1 VFVAA
6 QGEKATGFQV
16 KAVFLFNF
24 TQFVEWPEGSFLSQ
38 DSPFV
43 IGVVGVDPFGEFLDE
58 TVAGEH
64 VSGHPVAVRRY
75 DTLPDS
81 LACHILYMNLAGRKQ
96 TETAITMI
104 KGRSGILTV
113 GESDGFI
120 ELGGMIRFVRD
131 RNRVRFQVNQDVA
144 ESEGLVI
151 SSKLLR
157 LAEIVRLK

>member
-1 VFVAA
+1 
-6 QGEKATGFQV
+6 
-16 KAVFLFNF
+16 
-24 TQFVEWPEGSFLSQ
+24 
-38 DSPFV
+38 
-43 IGVVGVDPFGEFLDE
+43 
-58 TVAGEH
+58 
-64 VSGHPVAVRRY
+64 
-75 DTLPDS
+75 
-81 LACHILYMNLAGRKQ
+81 MNLAGRKQ

-120 ELGGMIRFVRD
+120 ELGGMIRFVQD